1 MEVKTAAVIPDF
13 FLLFQ
18 FVFWKDCLLYLNK
31 QGGPFICVSP
41 NLIWFHL
48 V

>member
-1 MEVKTAAVIPDF
+1 MELKSAAVIPDF

-18 FVFWKDCLLYLNK
+18 SVFWKDCLLYLNK
-31 QGGPFICVSP
+31 QEGSFICVNP
-41 NLIWFHL
+41 NL